1 MLKELEMYRRR
12 ADLFFRW
19 GALLAVIAVL
29 LLLNGVAFAQE
40 PGPGPTVAD
49 GSVGSHVLNAFLQY
63 ALPPIVT
70 ALAGIIVWALKK
82 LGDYLHAKADG
93 SKVGQALVV
102 GTDFVGAAVAHV
114 VAGLAP
120 DIRAALADDG
130 RISEVERAGLKSKA
144 MALIK
149 AELPDGIKAVLGG
162 VMQGGLD
169 TWLSGTAE
177 KAIALATGAAEGSSV
192 GVVPVPMPAP
202 TRP

>member
-1 MLKELEMYRRR
+1 MLKEAAMYRRR
-12 ADLFFRW
+12 ADVAYRW
-19 GALLAVIAVL
+19 GL
-29 LLLNGVAFAQE
+29 LLMFVALMLLFRGAAFAQE
-40 PGPGPTVAD
+40 PGPGPTAAD
-49 GSVGSHVLNAFLQY
+49 GSVGSKVLNVFLQY

-70 ALAGIIVWALKK
+70 ALAAIIVWALKK

-102 GTDFVGAAVAHV
+102 GTDFIGAAVSHV

-120 DIRAALADDG
+120 DVRAALADDG
-130 RISEVERAGLKSKA
+130 VISEAERNALKSKA
-144 MALIK
+144 IALIK

-177 KAIALATGAAEGSSV
+177 KAIALATGSVPTAAAG
-192 GVVPVPMPAP
+192 PAP
-202 TRP
+202 TVVP